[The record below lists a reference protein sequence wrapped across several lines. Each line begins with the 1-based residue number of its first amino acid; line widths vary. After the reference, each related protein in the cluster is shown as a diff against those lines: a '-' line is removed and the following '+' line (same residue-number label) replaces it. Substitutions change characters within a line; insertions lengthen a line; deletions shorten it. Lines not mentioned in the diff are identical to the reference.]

1 MTEPAFKSVGNEKD
15 NVKKLKRELEGWR
28 EIILQLHSVLLWE
41 NQWYPGL
48 VAGVSTAV
56 FTLLWLL
63 EPSLLTTVSFIGLLV
78 TLLDYLVPTVCAGLY
93 RPENWT
99 GAKEKQF
106 EEICRTLALCYSAAS
121 HQLQAFKELKVT
133 SPKLYYSVTITSL
146 AVLAYI
152 GNKVDNLFLSYILVT
167 FLLLLPGLNHHG
179 ILHQYYQLLLHNV
192 ANVLKSLHGGGGGD
206 KVKVN

>member
-1 MTEPAFKSVGNEKD
+1 CSLMKLKEVFTKYLQD
-15 NVKKLKRELEGWR
+15 HVKKLKRELEGWR
-28 EIILQLHSVLLWE
+28 EIILQLHSPCCYGRTSG
-41 NQWYPGL
+41 NPGL
-48 VAGVSTAV
+48 VAGVSTAI

-152 GNKVDNLFLSYILVT
+152 GNKVDNLFLSYILGESQQ
-167 FLLLLPGLNHHG
+167 FKING
-179 ILHQYYQLLLHNV
+179 
-192 ANVLKSLHGGGGGD
+192 
-206 KVKVN
+206 VKIRYKLSSFMY